1 MLKPILNLLLYFIV
15 AVPCWLILLKDRT
28 NKECINMG
36 ILILI
41 LEMATK
47 YLLP

>member
-1 MLKPILNLLLYFIV
+1 MLKYLIYVIITI
-15 AVPCWLILLKDRT
+15 PCLLILFQNKDLKER
-28 NKECINMG
+28 IIIS
-36 ILILI
+36 ILVLI

>member
-1 MLKPILNLLLYFIV
+1 MLKILIYSIIT
-15 AVPCWLILLKDRT
+15 VPCWLILIKDRT
-28 NKECINMG
+28 NKECINMI
-36 ILILI
+36 ILIII

>member
-1 MLKPILNLLLYFIV
+1 MLKILIYFIISM
-15 AVPCWLILLKDRT
+15 PCLLILFKDRT

>member
-1 MLKPILNLLLYFIV
+1 MLKILMYFII
-15 AVPCWLILLKDRT
+15 ALPCWLILLKDRT
-28 NKECINMG
+28 NKECINMS

>member
-1 MLKPILNLLLYFIV
+1 MLKILIYFIIT
-15 AVPCWLILLKDRT
+15 VPCWLILFKDRT
-28 NKECINMG
+28 NKECISMG

>member
-1 MLKPILNLLLYFIV
+1 MLKILIYFIITI
-15 AVPCWLILLKDRT
+15 PCWLILIKDRT
-28 NKECINMG
+28 NKECINMV
-36 ILILI
+36 ILIII